1 MTEETQ
7 KVEQAPVAD
16 TVAKPSRPASAAP
29 GSKFARKP
37 FGKKREIRRKVCRL
51 CADKIELI
59 DYKNTQYLRNFT
71 MDSGKILSRR
81 ITGTCAKHQRQ
92 ICTAV
97 KRNRNL
103 ALLPYTTR
111 LK

>member
-1 MTEETQ
+1 MTEEI
-7 KVEQAPVAD
+7 KNVEQTPAPA
-16 TVAKPSRPASAAP
+16 RPAATGPGAAKGAP
-29 GSKFARKP
+29 RRP

-111 LK
+111 VK